1 MLKIRNFVKRRHV
14 VRHIDCDDKK
24 NQQKTN
30 KIMKK
35 TIILL
40 IALSLFSCSSDDK
53 GSSSEPTNNH
63 KLKKITSGNQ
73 SQTFYYSGNNISYTE
88 ESEISG
94 EIYKNE
100 FVYENNKL
108 VKLKR
113 YINNVYQS
121 NNDLFFQYTNEK
133 ITTSSGYEDNILF
146 SHQYTYNSL
155 GQMTIDAQYDNGV
168 YNSEETFTYFS
179 NGNIESH
186 SHSAFTGTYY
196 YTYDNKSNPLYFAL
210 PESLSKIW
218 AISRNNEISKSPNY
232 TFEYEYNSNNLPT
245 KKITKMNGNLIET
258 ELYEY
263 Y

>member
-1 MLKIRNFVKRRHV
+1 
-14 VRHIDCDDKK
+14 
-24 NQQKTN
+24 
-30 KIMKK
+30 MKK
-35 TIILL
+35 ILFL
-40 IALSLFSCSSDDK
+40 LFVTSIFSCSSD
-53 GSSSEPTNNH
+53 EPSTTEEPGTNF

-73 SQTFYYSGNNISYTE
+73 YQTFHYVGNNISYTE
-88 ESEISG
+88 EIESSG
-94 EIYKNE
+94 EIYKSE
-100 FVYENNKL
+100 FIYENNKL
-108 VKLKR
+108 IKLKR

-133 ITTSSGYEDNILF
+133 ITTSSSYEDNILF
-146 SHQYTYNSL
+146 SHQYTYNSS
-155 GQMTIDAQYDNGV
+155 GQMTIDAQYDDGV

-196 YTYDNKSNPLYFAL
+196 YTYDNKSNPLYYAF

-218 AISRNNEISKSPNY
+218 AISKNNEISKSPNY

-245 KKITKMNGNLIET
+245 KKITKMNGNIIAT